1 MQVISLCDSIEGGA
15 HVTRSWEIFERV
27 MAGKNAST
35 GWGLEDGTSGVLR
48 SIAFATNYA
57 H

>member
-1 MQVISLCDSIEGGA
+1 
-15 HVTRSWEIFERV
+15 

-57 H
+57 PWRVTGGF